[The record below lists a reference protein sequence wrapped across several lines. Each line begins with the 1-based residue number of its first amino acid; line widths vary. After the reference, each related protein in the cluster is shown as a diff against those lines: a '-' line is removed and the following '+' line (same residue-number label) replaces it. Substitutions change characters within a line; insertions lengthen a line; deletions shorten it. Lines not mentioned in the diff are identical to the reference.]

1 MEKKDLK
8 FYEVPAFEVVEL
20 DVESSIL
27 AGSPAGG
34 GSEEITP
41 DPGFGA

>member
-34 GSEEITP
+34 GSEEIVP
-41 DPGFGA
+41 EPGFGE